1 MLISVIAVGK
11 KEPDWINQGIREYN
25 KRLSGEVKIKLVE
38 VTAVK
43 RRKTDTI
50 DTVLRKE
57 AVNIMAAIPRGGPYI
72 AMDEHGKQL
81 STMDLSRRLD
91 VWIGEGMS
99 PCFVIG
105 GADGLHASIRSGA
118 IEMWSLSR
126 LTLPHGLAR
135 LLMMEQL
142 YRAWTILKNHPYHR
156 Q

>member
-1 MLISVIAVGK
+1 VLISVIAVGK

-25 KRLSGEVKIKLVE
+25 KRLSGEVKIKLIE
-38 VTAVK
+38 VAAVK
-43 RRKTDTI
+43 RRKTDNV
-50 DTVLRKE
+50 DMVLQKE
-57 AVNIMAAIPRGGPYI
+57 ADNLMAAIPRGGPHI

-91 VWIGEGMS
+91 VWINEGIS

-105 GADGLHASIRSGA
+105 GADGLHASIKDGA
-118 IEMWSLSR
+118 VETWSLSK

-135 LLMMEQL
+135 LLMVEQL

-156 Q
+156 K